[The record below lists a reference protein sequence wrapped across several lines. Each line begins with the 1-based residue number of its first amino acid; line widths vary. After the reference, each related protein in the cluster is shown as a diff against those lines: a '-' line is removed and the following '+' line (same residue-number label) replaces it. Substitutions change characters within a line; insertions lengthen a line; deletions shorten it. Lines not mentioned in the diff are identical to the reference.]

1 MFTGS
6 KHLGIMLSNL
16 VTKVCRIEVPT
27 FNISHHLMRN
37 NELYVVIIP
46 STLETGFSF
55 LFSVWVCLIGG
66 NV

>member
-27 FNISHHLMRN
+27 FNISQHLLRN
-37 NELYVVIIP
+37 TELCGDN
-46 STLETGFSF
+46 SEHTGDGF
-55 LFSVWVCLIGG
+55 LFPI
-66 NV
+66 